1 MSMFCYQCQ
10 ETVHNT
16 GCTIKG
22 VCGKNEEVANLLDV
36 LVFTLKG
43 ISFWNTRARKLGI
56 NDEAADRFVIESLF
70 TTITNV
76 NFDPEVIARRIET
89 ALIKRDTVKKM
100 YIDKQGSNFKEKLP
114 DAATWNPASNT
125 ISEYL
130 KKAPEVGVLSQKNE
144 DIRSLRETLIYGL
157 KGISAYA
164 DHAYILDKKSDEI
177 FAFVQEGLAAT
188 LDDSLTADDLVGL
201 VLNAGQTAVAVM
213 ALLDEANTSRYG
225 SPEITEVNTGIKTGP
240 GILVSGHDLLDLE
253 ELLKQTEGKGINIY
267 THGEML
273 PANAYPA
280 LKKYKHLAGN
290 YGSSWWHQQQEFEA
304 FNGAILMTTNCLV
317 KPKDTYKDRL
327 FTTGVVGWPDVKH
340 IAPRQPGK
348 QKDFSPVIAK
358 ALNQGNL
365 QAKTGKKLV
374 IGFAH
379 DTVMNNAGKILE
391 LFQSGKLKRF
401 VVMAGCD
408 GRLASREYHT
418 QLAEKLPKDTIILTA
433 GCAKY
438 RYNMLDLGDID
449 GIPRVLD
456 SGQCNDSYSW
466 AYVALKLKEV
476 LGVDD
481 INDLPISYNV
491 AWYEQKAVAV
501 LLALLS
507 LGVKKI
513 RLCPTAPGFV
523 SSNVLK
529 VLQDNFQ
536 LMVTTQVDQDI
547 DAMMAGA

>member
-16 GCTIKG
+16 GCTVKG
-22 VCGKNEEVANLLDV
+22 VCGKSEEIANLLDV
-36 LVFTLKG
+36 LIFSLKG
-43 ISFWNTRARKLGI
+43 MSFWAKQANK
-56 NDEAADRFVIESLF
+56 DETADRLVIEGLF

-76 NFDPEVIARRIET
+76 NFDPQVIIDKIKTVIE
-89 ALIKRDTVKKM
+89 KRDELRKHVTNTNKT
-100 YIDKQGSNFKEKLP
+100 IP
-114 DAATWNPASNT
+114 DAAIWQPDGYTVD
-125 ISEYL
+125 ELL
-130 KKAPEVGVLSQKNE
+130 KKAPQASVLSQENE
-144 DIRSLRETLIYGL
+144 DIRSLREMLIYGI
-157 KGISAYA
+157 KGIAAYA

-177 FAFVQEGLAAT
+177 TNFIYEGLAAT
-188 LDDSLTADDLVGL
+188 LDDTLSADDLVGL
-201 VLNAGQTAVAVM
+201 VMKAGQTAVTVM

-225 SPEITEVNTGIKTGP
+225 SPEITEVSTSTKSGP

-273 PANAYPA
+273 PANAYPG

-290 YGSSWWHQQQEFEA
+290 YGSSWWHQKQEFDA

-317 KPKDTYKDRL
+317 PPKDSYKDRL
-327 FTTGVVGWPDVKH
+327 FTTGVVGWPGVQH
-340 IAPRQPGK
+340 IAPRTPGK
-348 QKDFSPVIAK
+348 PKDFSPVIEK
-358 ALNQGNL
+358 ALSLGSVDD
-365 QAKTGKKLV
+365 KTGKTLV
-374 IGFAH
+374 VGFAH
-379 DTVMNNAGKILE
+379 DTVMANADKILE
-391 LFQSGKLKRF
+391 LFQTGKLKRF

-408 GRLASREYHT
+408 GRLPSREYHT
-418 QLAEKLPKDTIILTA
+418 ELAQKLPKDTIILTA

-466 AYVALKLKEV
+466 AFVALKLKEV

-513 RLCPTAPGFV
+513 RLCPTPPGFV
-523 SSNVLK
+523 SPNVLK

-536 LMVTTQVDQDI
+536 LMVTSEVDKDI
-547 DAMMAGA
+547 ESMMAGA